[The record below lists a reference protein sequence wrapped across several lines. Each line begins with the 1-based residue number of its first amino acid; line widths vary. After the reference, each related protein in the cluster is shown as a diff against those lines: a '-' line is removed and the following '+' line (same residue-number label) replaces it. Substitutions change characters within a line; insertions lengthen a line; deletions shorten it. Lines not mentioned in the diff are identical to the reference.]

1 MRYMD
6 IGCNVDCCK
15 CSKQCELKSLMET
28 SIRFPYME
36 PVFYSIVMQ
45 YLKAQAGQL
54 IVQGKNFAQVDEDVK
69 ELAVSFYVARQIM
82 GEQLYKWH
90 FLKDASMAS
99 FLFFIINYF

>member
-82 GEQLYKWH
+82 GEQLYK
-90 FLKDASMAS
+90 
-99 FLFFIINYF
+99 